1 MTCIFACN
9 GVKSNPIDIG
19 EIDMAENFQD
29 KINLIYPTLSKGH
42 KKIADFI
49 KTNYEKASFMTA
61 ASLGK
66 AVGVSESTVV
76 RFASNIGFEGYPEL
90 QKYLQEM
97 VKSHLTSVQRMDVA
111 ASRYGDE
118 DFIDRAFSADI
129 EMIKA
134 TRDGI
139 SREAFIKSAE
149 AINNARKIYI
159 LGVRS
164 SAALASFAAFYFR
177 FLYENVVLIDTSAA
191 SEVFEQMFRIGS
203 EDVCIAISFP
213 RYSNQTVNALSF
225 AQSRGA
231 TIISIT
237 DGEFSPIAPYATHL
251 LVAKSN
257 MVSFVDSLTAPLSVI
272 NALVAAAAKEKH
284 DDVYN
289 DFKVLEEIWDE
300 YHVYRTGE
308 EGKE

>member
-1 MTCIFACN
+1 M
-9 GVKSNPIDIG
+9 S
-19 EIDMAENFQD
+19 ENFNQ
-29 KINLIYPTLSKGH
+29 KIEVIYKSLSKGH
-42 KKIADFI
+42 KKIADYI
-49 KTNYEKASFMTA
+49 TNNYEKASFMTA

-76 RFASNIGFEGYPEL
+76 RFASNIGFDGYPEL

-111 ASRYGDE
+111 ASRFEGD
-118 DFIDRAFSADI
+118 DMLDNAFAADI

-139 SREAFIKSAE
+139 SRDAFEKSAD
-149 AINNARKIYI
+149 AINNAKKIYI

-177 FLYENVVLIDTSAA
+177 FLYENVVLVDTSAT
-191 SEVFEQMFRIGS
+191 SEIFEQMFHIGS
-203 EDVCIAISFP
+203 DDVCIAISFP
-213 RYSNQTVNALSF
+213 RYSTQTVKALNF
-225 AQSRGA
+225 AKDRGA

-237 DGEFSPIAPYATHL
+237 DGEMSPIAQLATHL
-251 LVAKSN
+251 LVAKSS
-257 MVSFVDSLTAPLSVI
+257 MVSFVDSLVAPLSLI
-272 NALVAAAAKEKH
+272 NALVAAAARKKQ

-289 DFKVLEEIWDE
+289 DFRELEKIWDE
-300 YHVYRTGE
+300 YHVYRTGR
-308 EGKE
+308 EGNG

>member
-1 MTCIFACN
+1 
-9 GVKSNPIDIG
+9 
-19 EIDMAENFQD
+19 MAENFNR
-29 KINLIYPTLSKGH
+29 KIEDVYRSLSKGH
-42 KKIADFI
+42 KKIADYI
-49 KTNYEKASFMTA
+49 TNNYEKASFMTA

-76 RFASNIGFEGYPEL
+76 RFASNIGFDGYPEL

-111 ASRYGDE
+111 ASRFEGD
-118 DFIDRAFSADI
+118 DMLDNAFAADI

-139 SREAFIKSAE
+139 SRDAFEKSAE

-177 FLYENVVLIDTSAA
+177 FLYENVVLVDTSAT
-191 SEVFEQMFRIGS
+191 SEIFEQMFHIGS
-203 EDVCIAISFP
+203 DDVCIAISFP
-213 RYSNQTVNALSF
+213 RYSSQTVKALNF
-225 AQSRGA
+225 AKDRGA

-237 DGEFSPIAPYATHL
+237 DGELSPIAQLATHL
-251 LVAKSN
+251 LVAKSS
-257 MVSFVDSLTAPLSVI
+257 MVSFVDSLVAPLSLI
-272 NALVAAAAKEKH
+272 NALVAAAARKKQ

-289 DFKVLEEIWDE
+289 DFRELEKIWDE
-300 YHVYRTGE
+300 YHVYRTGG
-308 EGKE
+308 EGNG

>member
-1 MTCIFACN
+1 
-9 GVKSNPIDIG
+9 
-19 EIDMAENFQD
+19 MAENFNQ
-29 KINLIYPTLSKGH
+29 KIEDIYKSLSKGH
-42 KKIADFI
+42 KKIADYI
-49 KTNYEKASFMTA
+49 TNNYEKASFMTA

-111 ASRYGDE
+111 ASRFEGD
-118 DFIDRAFSADI
+118 DMLDNAFAADI

-139 SREAFIKSAE
+139 SRDAFEKSAD
-149 AINNARKIYI
+149 AINNAKKIYI

-177 FLYENVVLIDTSAA
+177 FLYENVVLVDTSAT
-191 SEVFEQMFRIGS
+191 SEIFEQMFHIGAD
-203 EDVCIAISFP
+203 DVCIAISFP
-213 RYSNQTVNALSF
+213 RYSTQTVKALSF
-225 AQSRGA
+225 AKDRGA

-237 DGEFSPIAPYATHL
+237 DGELSPISQFATHL
-251 LVAKSN
+251 LVAKSS
-257 MVSFVDSLTAPLSVI
+257 MVSFVDSLVAPLSLI
-272 NALVAAAAKEKH
+272 NALVAAAARKKQ

-289 DFKVLEEIWDE
+289 DFRELEKIWDE
-300 YHVYRTGE
+300 YHVYRTGG
-308 EGKE
+308 EGN